1 MSHGEQCAQETDP
14 VLQKG
19 MQWVLDN
26 DITDVVFATFAV
38 EAAPPPEPSKRGAG
52 DGDGDGGDGDGAGDG
67 GGDGDGGSGDTD
79 DRGDHGFDDDDDEAN
94 MIELVPG
101 GRDIEVDESNKGD
114 YVRLM
119 AEWRSGGEAK
129 EAVDAF
135 IDGIHE
141 VRAAALQCTA
151 LMAVSPHL
159 LSSCYPKLCLR
170 ISLWRSCVR

>member
-1 MSHGEQCAQETDP
+1 M
-14 VLQKG
+14 LQKG

-38 EAAPPPEPSKRGAG
+38 EAAPPPEPSKGGAG

-67 GGDGDGGSGDTD
+67 GGDDGGGNGDTD
-79 DRGDHGFDDDDDEAN
+79 DRGDHGFDDDDDDEAN

>member
-1 MSHGEQCAQETDP
+1 M
-14 VLQKG
+14 LQKG

-38 EAAPPPEPSKRGAG
+38 EAAPPPEPSKGGTG
-52 DGDGDGGDGDGAGDG
+52 DGDGDGGDADGAGDG
-67 GGDGDGGSGDTD
+67 GGDGGGGNGDTD
-79 DRGDHGFDDDDDEAN
+79 DRGDHGFDDDDDDDEAN

>member
-1 MSHGEQCAQETDP
+1 M
-14 VLQKG
+14 LQKG

-38 EAAPPPEPSKRGAG
+38 EAAPPPEPSKGGAG
-52 DGDGDGGDGDGAGDG
+52 DGDGDGGDADGAGDG

-79 DRGDHGFDDDDDEAN
+79 DRGDHGFDDDDDDEAN

>member
-1 MSHGEQCAQETDP
+1 M
-14 VLQKG
+14 LQKG

-38 EAAPPPEPSKRGAG
+38 EAAPPPEPSKGGAG
-52 DGDGDGGDGDGAGDG
+52 DGDGDGGDADGAGDG
-67 GGDGDGGSGDTD
+67 GGDDGGGNGDTD
-79 DRGDHGFDDDDDEAN
+79 DRGDHGFDDDDDDEAN